1 MIGEEYMIETLVDIT
16 PQNIFLRG
24 SQVIDFHYKAGGLEI
39 IISLDGVSP
48 DFRVFFDWSHSFR
61 VTDEGDLLKM
71 LGEQSGKILVGIYKV
86 EKSSYLEWFNDQS
99 VNIRSKDN
107 VAHYLIVTVND
118 VVDVLSS
125 EPPIITNYS
134 K

>member
-48 DFRVFFDWSHSFR
+48 DFRVFLTGLIHS
-61 VTDEGDLLKM
+61 
-71 LGEQSGKILVGIYKV
+71 
-86 EKSSYLEWFNDQS
+86 
-99 VNIRSKDN
+99 
-107 VAHYLIVTVND
+107 A
-118 VVDVLSS
+118 
-125 EPPIITNYS
+125 
-134 K
+134 